1 MSGSPK
7 PVPIAFTTFRIAEC
21 QKFMRSDQ
29 SLMMRTS
36 STKTAWTEFAAL
48 RDALSPF
55 ARQRKVGQVAKPLP
69 DRRSPME
76 QWSRVIGVLTDAQ
89 SRANRALDSHKGAS
103 AQLDAATYAL
113 QRLREEIGPAMAFS
127 GVRAVSPPVTST
139 AFRREQ
145 FRRREPIAA

>member
-1 MSGSPK
+1 
-7 PVPIAFTTFRIAEC
+7 
-21 QKFMRSDQ
+21 
-29 SLMMRTS
+29 MMRTS
-36 STKTAWTEFAAL
+36 LTSRTWTKSAASLL
-48 RDALSPF
+48 RDALIPS
-55 ARQRKVGQVAKPLP
+55 ATRRKIGEVAKPLP

-89 SRANRALDSHKGAS
+89 SRAHRALDFHKGAS

-113 QRLREEIGPAMAFS
+113 QRLREEIAPALVFT
-127 GVRAVSPPVTST
+127 GVRAVPPPVTPT

>member
-1 MSGSPK
+1 M
-7 PVPIAFTTFRIAEC
+7 
-21 QKFMRSDQ
+21 MRS
-29 SLMMRTS
+29 SLTS
-36 STKTAWTEFAAL
+36 RSWTKSAANVL

-55 ARQRKVGQVAKPLP
+55 APQRKIGEVARPLP

-89 SRANRALDSHKGAS
+89 SRAHRALDSHTGAS

-113 QRLREEIGPAMAFS
+113 QRLRDEIAPALLFT
-127 GVRAVSPPVTST
+127 GVRAVPPPTAPT

>member
-1 MSGSPK
+1 
-7 PVPIAFTTFRIAEC
+7 
-21 QKFMRSDQ
+21 
-29 SLMMRTS
+29 MMRTS
-36 STKTAWTEFAAL
+36 LTSRTFTTSAASLL
-48 RDALSPF
+48 RDALIPS
-55 ARQRKVGQVAKPLP
+55 ATRRKTSVVAKPLP

-89 SRANRALDSHKGAS
+89 SRAHRALDSHKGAS

-113 QRLREEIGPAMAFS
+113 QRLREEIAPALVFT
-127 GVRAVSPPVTST
+127 GVRAVPPPVTPT

>member
-1 MSGSPK
+1 M
-7 PVPIAFTTFRIAEC
+7 F
-21 QKFMRSDQ
+21 
-29 SLMMRTS
+29 
-36 STKTAWTEFAAL
+36 
-48 RDALSPF
+48 RDALIPS
-55 ARQRKVGQVAKPLP
+55 ATRRQIVEVAKPLP

-89 SRANRALDSHKGAS
+89 SRAHRALNSHQGAS

-113 QRLREEIGPAMAFS
+113 QRLREEIAPALIFTGM
-127 GVRAVSPPVTST
+127 RAVPPPVLPT